1 LWLTLLGINAN
12 RRFAPD
18 KENHMKNL
26 KMLGLAA
33 IAALGL
39 MAFVGAGTASA
50 TTLSTDAAGTV
61 KYGVGTEISSSLKA
75 ETSALL
81 ETTAGE
87 KIATCTTS
95 SVGGKITTATG
106 TWVTGTLE
114 SLTWGD
120 PEGKNCSQPTK
131 SLVTEEVEGKKYYGK
146 LEIMKTGADE
156 GEVVGK
162 NSSVTLSV
170 FGVSCVYGTSAEGN
184 KLGTVKGGEAPE
196 LVINAVL
203 PKKEGGFL
211 CPSSGRWTATYI
223 VTTPHALHVVE

>member
-1 LWLTLLGINAN
+1 
-12 RRFAPD
+12 
-18 KENHMKNL
+18 MKHL

-50 TTLSTDAAGTV
+50 TTLSTSSNGEG
-61 KYGVGTEISSSLKA
+61 KYVEGTEISSSLKA
-75 ETSALL
+75 GTSALL

-95 SVGGKITTATG
+95 SVAGTIGTATG
-106 TWVTGTLE
+106 TWVTGNIT
-114 SLTWGD
+114 SLTWGE

-131 SLVTEEVEGKKYYGK
+131 TLANGS
-146 LEIMKTGADE
+146 LEIMQTTGDE

-184 KLGTVKGGEAPE
+184 KLGTIKGGEAPE

-211 CPSSGRWTATYI
+211 CPGSGRWTATYI
-223 VTTPHALHVVE
+223 VTAPHAVHVVG